1 MIRSSTNRERGASSV
16 IGVIL
21 LVGIVIVLIGA
32 ITPFVMN
39 LAGETQAKA
48 PTVSVDH
55 RITNASGGTDYTT
68 DGDNLIAVT
77 LESGGP
83 IQTDQLYLTSS
94 KAVDIGSATGA
105 DGTNAADDINADD
118 EDTPKRERFA
128 EGNDQTGIGDTW
140 EAGETVYL
148 DPDGSATDTSV
159 SIYWTS
165 KPVKAQDEGEI
176 SPGDSYEIASF
187 TT

>member
-1 MIRSSTNRERGASSV
+1 MGDTTSRDRGASSV

-55 RITNASGGTDYTT
+55 RITNATGGTDYS
-68 DGDNLIAVT
+68 DEGGNLIAVT

-94 KAVDIGSATGA
+94 KEADIGAATSG
-105 DGTNAADDINADD
+105 DGKNATSQN
-118 EDTPKRERFA
+118 EDATSKREVFS
-128 EGNDQTGIGDTW
+128 EGDGQTGIGDTW

-148 DPDGSATDTSV
+148 EPEGSATGTSV

-165 KPVKAQDEGEI
+165 KPVEAQDDGEI

-187 TT
+187 ET